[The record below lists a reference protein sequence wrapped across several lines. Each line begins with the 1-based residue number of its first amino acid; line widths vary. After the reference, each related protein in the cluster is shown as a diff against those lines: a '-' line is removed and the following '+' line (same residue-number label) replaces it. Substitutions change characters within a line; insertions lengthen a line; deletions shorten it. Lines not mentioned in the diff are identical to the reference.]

1 MEVLSMKLCY
11 NKKSSDPIYYIQ
23 HGVRNGKKTTTRNI
37 CRIGKHS
44 ELIAGGHEDPL
55 QYAKECLAK
64 YNEDFKNNKIELTH
78 TIDFNEKV
86 KTSEQVS
93 SKSIS
98 QNIGYFILQ
107 AIYHDLKLHS
117 FFQKVQSEHKVKY
130 DCDQIN
136 RFLAYD
142 RILNPRSKLAVC
154 THLDSYYEQPSFTH
168 QQTLRFMDN
177 LVEYYDE
184 YINHLFIN
192 SNNIIKRDTS
202 VCYYNCTNF
211 YFETECEDEDIIDD
225 VTGELIKGFRKYGPS
240 KQHQPLPLVQMGLFM
255 DGKGI
260 PISMVL
266 TSGSDNEQ
274 TTVLPLE
281 AKIKKMFQGKPII
294 YCADAG
300 LGSTHIRTFNS
311 MAGNRFIVTQSIK
324 KLSKTLK
331 EAVFN
336 DYDYKLLS
344 NDESI
349 TIQQMKEF
357 KHTDKNNRSLYE
369 DHAYKVLE
377 VESLVD
383 LGLYEDKV
391 QKNGKIR
398 KVKSKGTLKQRIII
412 TFSRKMMEYQR
423 TIRNKQIARAQA
435 LVDKQMVETVK
446 KGPNDVTRFIKKASK
461 EKDQYIIDEEAIL
474 KEEMYDGY
482 YAIATNL
489 NNDVREIFEINSKR
503 YKIEDCFRIM
513 KTNFDARPVHHRLKK
528 RIIAH
533 FMTCYT
539 ALLMERLL
547 EAKLDEKAEHFT
559 TNQIIETI
567 KSMNVVNIQD
577 SYYQSIYNG
586 SKLCDALN
594 ILYGLDLNRKY
605 YLPKDLNKKIKNILK

>member
-1 MEVLSMKLCY
+1 MKLCY
-11 NKKSSDPIYYIQ
+11 NKNSYDPIYYIQ
-23 HGVRNGKKTTTRNI
+23 HGIRNGKKTTTRTV

-44 ELIAGGHEDPL
+44 ELVSQGHDDPL
-55 QYAKECLAK
+55 QYAKEFLAK
-64 YNEDFKNNKIELTH
+64 YNENFKNNKIEVTH
-78 TIDFNEKV
+78 TVDFNEKV
-86 KTSEQVS
+86 RSSDDIVS
-93 SKSIS
+93 KNTS

-107 AIYHDLKLHS
+107 ALYHDLKLHS
-117 FFQKVQSEHKVKY
+117 FFQKVQSEHRVKY
-130 DCDQIN
+130 DCDEIN
-136 RFLAYD
+136 RFLTYD

-168 QQTLRFMDN
+168 QQILRFMDN
-177 LVEYYDE
+177 LEEHYDD
-184 YINHLFIN
+184 YLNHLFIN

-202 VCYYNCTNF
+202 VCYYDCTNF
-211 YFETECEDEDIIDD
+211 YFETENEDDDVIDE

-260 PISMVL
+260 PISMCL

-274 TTVLPLE
+274 TTALPL
-281 AKIKKMFQGKPII
+281 ATKIKKMFKGKPFV

-311 MAGNRFIVTQSIK
+311 MGGNRFIVTQSIK
-324 KLSKTLK
+324 KLSNPLK

-336 DYDYKLLS
+336 DFGYKTLS
-344 NDESI
+344 NDDNI
-349 TIQQMKEF
+349 TIKEMKEF
-357 KHTDKNNRSLYE
+357 DRFDDNNRDLYE
-369 DHAYKVLE
+369 DRAYKVLA
-377 VESLVD
+377 VENLVD

-391 QKNGKIR
+391 FKNGNVK
-398 KVKSKGTLKQRIII
+398 KVKSKGKLKQRIII

-423 TIRNKQIARAQA
+423 TIRNKQVARAQA
-435 LVDKQMVETVK
+435 IVEKQMVEKVK
-446 KGPNDVTRFIKKASK
+446 KGPNDVNRFIKKASN
-461 EKDQYIIDEEAIL
+461 EKDEYIIDENAIK

-489 NNDVREIFEINSKR
+489 EDDVKAIFAINSRR

-513 KTNFDARPVHHRLKK
+513 KTNFDARPVHHRLRK

-539 ALLMERLL
+539 ALLIERLL
-547 EAKLDEKAEHFT
+547 EAKLDEKVEHFT
-559 TNQIIETI
+559 TSQIIETI
-567 KSMNVVNIQD
+567 KSMNVINIQD
-577 SYYQSIYNG
+577 SYYQSIYSG
-586 SKLCDALN
+586 SKLSDALN
-594 ILYGLDLNRKY
+594 SVYGLDLNRKY